1 MSPWVLLLIAV
12 LAAIVIY
19 FMIMP
24 RATSIEGFVGNEKML
39 PDYYN
44 GTVPVMNIY
53 ENIYYDQV
61 NGTLID
67 VQPDGIKI
75 MTRNGE
81 KKTLNSSVARMTYMM
96 SKDVPA
102 TYTYRAS
109 ENKGATCPQTVPKEE
124 PVAVEE
130 PVAEEDPTTPAEEP
144 VAEEEAPAPETKAP
158 EAQPQSGIVNAEIT
172 ETFALYEGMENG
184 NGEETKEKDDEVV
197 VIYVANKKN
206 TTLTVLTV
214 KDAVITLRSS
224 FSFTA
229 AVDKDACTHTGAAAK
244 CDTIAANCPSGYG
257 MVVNGATE
265 CCECPES
272 VRAGVQE
279 FNQEIAITS
288 TQTSAMAGEP
298 GATKIANEYSATK
311 KLNIVNPTTLFDPE
325 FGNVIII
332 EENNIRIVA
341 PSGNDIKSEEPLK
354 ANGEKYWYRLFNN
367 SLIVYASMNNEV
379 TIVVV
384 QLVNNKLVATAT
396 HSYTIPKEEKKCGE
410 VDTRSPEEKL
420 QDRIMSHM
428 GDKMI
433 QNIDKMFEVPGAPSD
448 DFILKTQIV
457 PPVCPQCPSCAG
469 CTGVCTDCGGKGGS
483 GTKADNGNDVTETH
497 PETKITNEA
506 KKDGNIIERS
516 IDAAGNVVVKTVDT
530 AGNLVIKTFDE
541 AGNVIDKTIGPSIRK
556 VGEAGAQ
563 VAKDVYGAGKKGL
576 QTGVEVGTNVAKDVY
591 GAGKKG
597 LQTGIEVG
605 SDVAKDVYGAGKK
618 GLQTGVE
625 AGTEVVE
632 DVYGAGKKGAQAA
645 GSVIGDVYGGVKT
658 VITDLYSGIK
668 GLGSASYA
676 PPAAIA
682 TQNPSQIPTQRTI
695 YNTNG
700 PQVNM
705 GVDNRFGAMPQKSTD
720 VYVPI
725 TADFSAFGR

>member
-109 ENKGATCPQTVPKEE
+109 ENKGATCPQLVPKEE
-124 PVAVEE
+124 PAAAEE
-130 PVAEEDPTTPAEEP
+130 PVAEEDTATPAATPAGEPVAEEP

-229 AVDKDACTHTGAAAK
+229 DVDKDACTHTGAAAK

-311 KLNIVNPTTLFDPE
+311 KLNIINPTTLFDPE

-367 SLIVYASMNNEV
+367 SLIVYASMNNQV

-483 GTKADNGNDVTETH
+483 GTKAENGNDVTETD

-516 IDAAGNVVVKTVDT
+516 IDATGNVVVKTVDT
-530 AGNLVIKTFDE
+530 AGNLIIKTFDE

-576 QTGVEVGTNVAKDVY
+576 QTGVE
-591 GAGKKG
+591 
-597 LQTGIEVG
+597 
-605 SDVAKDVYGAGKK
+605 
-618 GLQTGVE
+618 

-632 DVYGAGKKGAQAA
+632 DVYGAGKKGAQAT

>member
-109 ENKGATCPQTVPKEE
+109 ENKGATCPQLVPKEE
-124 PVAVEE
+124 PAAAEE
-130 PVAEEDPTTPAEEP
+130 PVAEEDTATPAATPAGEPVAEEP

-229 AVDKDACTHTGAAAK
+229 DVDKDACTHTGAAAK

-311 KLNIVNPTTLFDPE
+311 KLNIINPTTLFDPE

-367 SLIVYASMNNEV
+367 SLIVYASMNNQV

-483 GTKADNGNDVTETH
+483 GTKAENGNDVTETD

-516 IDAAGNVVVKTVDT
+516 IDVAGNVVVKTVDT

-541 AGNVIDKTIGPSIRK
+541 AGNVIDKTFGPSIRK

-563 VAKDVYGAGKKGL
+563 
-576 QTGVEVGTNVAKDVY
+576 
-591 GAGKKG
+591 
-597 LQTGIEVG
+597 
-605 SDVAKDVYGAGKK
+605 VAKDVYGAGKK

-632 DVYGAGKKGAQAA
+632 DVYGAGKKGAQAT